1 MNVRI
6 PIQLL
11 IIALLPAVVT
21 TADPDTAPATQPTR
35 LMLHPAPLPRPVLKY
50 RLMPDVIDL
59 TPGNAATMYLLASSR
74 PLMGSAEN
82 PENRSELDAL
92 DGWLTAPPKEIDRA
106 RTERLISQFT
116 GALRQAELGA
126 RRERCDWDLPAR
138 QEGFSTLLPYLQ
150 EMRLQG
156 KLLALRA
163 RLAIADGRFD
173 DAARALQ
180 TGFAMADH
188 LNVDGF
194 LIQTLVGASIA
205 SMMADQVE
213 FWVST
218 RGSPNLYWPLTDL
231 PAPFMDLRSAMRRER
246 AGNYFAIPHLKEAG
260 EGTLTA
266 EQLREMMA
274 RLNELQEVVTEQSG
288 TSKDGLTKTLGDA
301 EHTLLRLPRANAFL
315 TEMGYGKQALAAM
328 QPAQAIGLWYA
339 LSYNLV
345 SQEMTKSFSLPLFQG
360 LAMES
365 PEAELMRRKDPTNP
379 LLSLLPAVSRVR
391 LAAARLDRRIGEL
404 RSLEAIRAYSAA
416 HDGNMPGTLAGLVD
430 TPVPLD
436 PVTGVAFP
444 YRVENGMAIL
454 EAPLPPGG
462 QAKDG
467 QRYEVRVERGK

>member
-6 PIQLL
+6 YVQLL
-11 IIALLPAVVT
+11 IVALLPAVVA
-21 TADPDTAPATQPTR
+21 TAEPATDPATQPTR
-35 LMLHPAPLPRPVLKY
+35 LTLHPAPLPRPALTY

-74 PLMGSAEN
+74 PLMSGAEK

-92 DGWLTAPPKEIDRA
+92 DGWLTAPSKEIDRA
-106 RTERLISQFT
+106 RAERLLSQFT
-116 GALRQAELGA
+116 GTLHQAELGA

-138 QEGFSTLLPYLQ
+138 TEGFSTLLPYLQ

-205 SMMADQVE
+205 SMMTDQVE
-213 FWVST
+213 FWVSA
-218 RGSPNLYWPLTDL
+218 RGSPNLYWALTDL

-288 TSKDGLTKTLGDA
+288 TSKDELTKALGSA
-301 EHTLLRLPRANAFL
+301 ERVLLRLPRANAFL

-339 LSYNLV
+339 LSFNLV
-345 SQEMTKSFSLPLFQG
+345 SQEMTKSMSLPLFQG
-360 LAMES
+360 LAMQS

-379 LLSLLPAVSRVR
+379 LLSLLPAVGRVR
-391 LAAARLDRRIGEL
+391 LAAARIDRRIGEL
-404 RSLEAIRAYSAA
+404 RSLEAMRAYAA
-416 HDGNMPGTLAGLVD
+416 THDGSMPEKLTGLPE

-436 PVTGVAFP
+436 PVTGAPFP
-444 YRVENGMAIL
+444 YRVENGMAAL

-462 QAKDG
+462 QPKDG
-467 QRYEVRVERGK
+467 RRYEVRVDK